1 MGSSIVDPLVCLDQ
15 IKKGRRKTDWLGRY
29 LELLLKFICAGLA
42 GALTITIFLQ
52 VIYRFILRAPLVWS
66 EEMALFLFQW
76 SVFMGAA
83 LAVRHRGHFGLDIFI
98 QRLPSKMVRTL
109 DKFGQVIVFFIA
121 VGMINWGYQISQMTM
136 LQTYPTLQFPV
147 GYCYVGIPASGFFMA
162 IFAILNEIEDWRRKK
177 GKI

>member
-1 MGSSIVDPLVCLDQ
+1 
-15 IKKGRRKTDWLGRY
+15 
-29 LELLLKFICAGLA
+29 
-42 GALTITIFLQ
+42 
-52 VIYRFILRAPLVWS
+52 
-66 EEMALFLFQW
+66 
-76 SVFMGAA
+76 
-83 LAVRHRGHFGLDIFI
+83 
-98 QRLPSKMVRTL
+98 MVRTL

-121 VGMINWGYQISQMTM
+121 VGMIIWGYQISQMTM